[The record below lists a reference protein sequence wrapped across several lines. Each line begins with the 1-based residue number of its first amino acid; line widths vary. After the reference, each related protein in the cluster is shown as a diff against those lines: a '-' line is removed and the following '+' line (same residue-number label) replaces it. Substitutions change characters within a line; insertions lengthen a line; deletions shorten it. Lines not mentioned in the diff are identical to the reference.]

1 MSDFTRRLALAL
13 GLAFVSPAFFPA
25 VATADEAAPSVDAAF
40 AELEKELDAARR
52 MPPNAR
58 RKAMED
64 LMATAGAFL
73 DRHREKASQ
82 DQLLK
87 AGGLWFELAGATNAP
102 EQALRDR
109 IAQLR
114 ALPALPPP
122 LAGAM
127 RGVEAR
133 LDLKAGKP
141 APNWTAVDIRDGSEV
156 TLESLRG
163 KLVLMDFWATWCGP
177 CIGLMDQK
185 LAPLHERTKGDDRFV
200 LVSIGVPWSGETI
213 EKERAFAEKKGFHWK
228 KVFDATGDVPQAYGV
243 QGIPTL
249 VLVDTDGT
257 ILSIGVG
264 GRVIGEIEQIIAERL
279 AQPRGQ

>member
-1 MSDFTRRLALAL
+1 MTALSRRLALSL
-13 GLAFVSPAFFPA
+13 GLAIVCPSVVCPV
-25 VATADEAAPSVDAAF
+25 VASAEDAPSAAAAF
-40 AELEKELDAARR
+40 AALEKELDAARR
-52 MPPNAR
+52 VPPASR
-58 RKAMED
+58 RRAMED

-73 DRHREKASQ
+73 DQHRQAATQ

-87 AGGLWFELAGATNAP
+87 AGGLWFELASATNAP

-114 ALPALPPP
+114 ALPEVPAP

-133 LDLKAGKP
+133 LDLKPGRP
-141 APNWTAVDIRDGSEV
+141 APAWTAVDIRDGSEV

-185 LAPLHERTKGDDRFV
+185 LKPLHERTKDDDRFV
-200 LVSIGVPWSGETI
+200 LVSIGVPWSGETV
-213 EKERAFAEKKGFHWK
+213 EKERDFAEKKGFHWK

-249 VLVDTDGT
+249 VLVDTDGK

-264 GRVIGEIEQIIAERL
+264 GAVIGEIERIIAERL
-279 AQPRGQ
+279 AEPRGE